1 MLKASYNPKRGDLL
15 AYCGSVRAR
24 KNFKYLLVVSVY
36 TVGVTEG
43 EVYTVVRSIDS
54 ASLEIRSFWSDATGG
69 TFHKMRDEL
78 IFVGGISNDS

>member
-1 MLKASYNPKRGDLL
+1 M
-15 AYCGSVRAR
+15 
-24 KNFKYLLVVSVY
+24 Y